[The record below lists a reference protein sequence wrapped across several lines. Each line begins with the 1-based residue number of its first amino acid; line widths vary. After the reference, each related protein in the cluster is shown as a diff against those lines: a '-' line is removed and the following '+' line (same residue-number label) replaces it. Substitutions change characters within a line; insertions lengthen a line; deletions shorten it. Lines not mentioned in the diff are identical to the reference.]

1 VIYSIT
7 ITVDE
12 PILPITDLKGVLV
25 PTPTRDKLFVCHYFS
40 ISNPDL
46 QPKAHTPS
54 SRRGMEVKPVLT
66 TARYDE
72 NWTCQRNWDFHNS
85 APGNGC
91 SERLRNRKNSRFA
104 PSF

>member
-54 SRRGMEVKPVLT
+54 SRLDNGGE
-66 TARYDE
+66 ARFD
-72 NWTCQRNWDFHNS
+72 S
-85 APGNGC
+85 
-91 SERLRNRKNSRFA
+91 RKL
-104 PSF
+104 